1 MERILKWYKQ
11 SLKTDDLEIE
21 NSKKMIIQ
29 EIKGLSKQDLFK
41 EPEKLTLWKR
51 IKKILNF

>member
-1 MERILKWYKQ
+1 MEKILKWYKQ
-11 SLKTDDLEIE
+11 SLKTDELEIE

-41 EPEKLTLWKR
+41 EPEKLTLWKK

>member
-1 MERILKWYKQ
+1 MEKILKWYKQ
-11 SLKTDDLEIE
+11 SLKTDGLEIE

-41 EPEKLTLWKR
+41 EPEKLTLWKK

>member
-1 MERILKWYKQ
+1 MERILNQYKQ
-11 SLKTDDLEIE
+11 LLKNDETELE

-29 EIKGLSKQDLFK
+29 EIKGLTKQDLFK
-41 EPEKLTLWKR
+41 EPEKLTLWQK

>member
-1 MERILKWYKQ
+1 MEKILKWYKQ
-11 SLKTDDLEIE
+11 SLKTDELDIE

-29 EIKGLSKQDLFK
+29 EIKGLNKKDLFK
-41 EPEKLTLWKR
+41 EPEKLTLWKK

>member
-1 MERILKWYKQ
+1 MERILNQYKQ
-11 SLKTDDLEIE
+11 SLKNDETELE

-29 EIKGLSKQDLFK
+29 EIKGLTKQDLFK
-41 EPEKLTLWKR
+41 EPEKLTLWQK